1 MTQLLFRV
9 IDYSP
14 NAFTYLIQ
22 NRILLG
28 TEDAVN
34 PESSSSVQINTSSEN
49 SSKKAKTLED
59 KVFFDMLV
67 TGRTRYVRE
76 LAEQI
81 LTRVMITL
89 FNKLDSAEE
98 SDAVK
103 LQIDQVI
110 ARVIREML
118 ALIPLEVQK

>member
-1 MTQLLFRV
+1 
-9 IDYSP
+9 
-14 NAFTYLIQ
+14 
-22 NRILLG
+22 
-28 TEDAVN
+28 
-34 PESSSSVQINTSSEN
+34 
-49 SSKKAKTLED
+49 
-59 KVFFDMLV
+59 MLV

>member
-1 MTQLLFRV
+1 MFRV

>member
-1 MTQLLFRV
+1 MFRV

-34 PESSSSVQINTSSEN
+34 PESSSSVQINTSNEN

>member
-1 MTQLLFRV
+1 MFRV

-34 PESSSSVQINTSSEN
+34 PESSSSVQINTSNEN

-98 SDAVK
+98 SDVVK

>member
-1 MTQLLFRV
+1 LFRV

-34 PESSSSVQINTSSEN
+34 PESSSSVQINTSNEN